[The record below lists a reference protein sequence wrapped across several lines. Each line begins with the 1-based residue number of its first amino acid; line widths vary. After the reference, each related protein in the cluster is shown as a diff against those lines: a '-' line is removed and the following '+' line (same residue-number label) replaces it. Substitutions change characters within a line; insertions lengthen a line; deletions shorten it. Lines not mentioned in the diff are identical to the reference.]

1 MAGGWSLRGFIIG
14 ISILLSLPCQAAADE
29 TKRIV
34 HVTSNGWHS
43 GIVIARADLPESAIP
58 ETADFPEVRPDVV
71 GNLLEKGARTV
82 EGRWRGDDA
91 RLALHTIALDGV
103 ASDET
108 GTSDPRAT

>member
-43 GIVIARADLPESAIP
+43 GIVIARPRFHGYLAAQG
-58 ETADFPEVRPDVV
+58 VV
-71 GNLLEKGARTV
+71 IICAYIGLLFTH
-82 EGRWRGDDA
+82 
-91 RLALHTIALDGV
+91 LQ
-103 ASDET
+103 
-108 GTSDPRAT
+108 